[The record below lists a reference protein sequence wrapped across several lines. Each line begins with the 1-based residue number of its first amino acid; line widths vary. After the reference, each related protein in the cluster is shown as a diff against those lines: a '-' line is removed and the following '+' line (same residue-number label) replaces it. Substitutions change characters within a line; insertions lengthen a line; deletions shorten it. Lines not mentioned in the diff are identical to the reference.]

1 MGYVERNLEPGE
13 EVVYQAKLHWILFLK
28 PVAWWAAAI
37 ALYLIAGR
45 LLPHLPGGVQSVGHT
60 VRMWGSLILFAL
72 AFLQTLSVVLTYIS
86 SEFAVTNRRLIV
98 KVGLVRRESL
108 ETLLSRVEGLDVN
121 QTIPG
126 RLLDYGT
133 IEIRGMGGHVKAY
146 TSISHPIEL
155 RSAVYRQVEA
165 RREQTL
171 YNP

>member
-13 EVVYQAKLHWILFLK
+13 EVVYRATLHWMLFLK

-37 ALYLIAGR
+37 ALYVIVGR
-45 LLPHLPGGVQSVGHT
+45 LLSYLPAEAHSVGHS
-60 VRMWGSLILFAL
+60 VRMWGGLVLFAL
-72 AFLQTLSVVLTYIS
+72 AFLQTVGVVLTYIS

-121 QTIPG
+121 QTVPG
-126 RLLDYGT
+126 RLLGYGT
-133 IEIRGMGGHVKAY
+133 IVIRGMGGHVKAY
-146 TSISHPIEL
+146 ANISHPIEL

-165 RREQTL
+165 RREQAS

>member
-1 MGYVERNLEPGE
+1 MGYVDRNLEPGE
-13 EVVYQAKLHWILFLK
+13 EVVYRARLHWMLFLK
-28 PVAWWAAAI
+28 PVAWWVAAI
-37 ALYLIAGR
+37 ALYVIAGR
-45 LLPHLPGGVQSVGHT
+45 LLSFLPAEAHSVGQT
-60 VRMWGSLILFAL
+60 ARTWGGLILFAL
-72 AFLQTLSVVLTYIS
+72 AFLQTLSVLLTYIS

-121 QTIPG
+121 QTVPG

-146 TSISHPIEL
+146 ANISHPIEL
-155 RSAVYRQVEA
+155 RSAVYREVEA
-165 RREQTL
+165 RRQQTV